1 MAHSL
6 LSKSQKANGLGS
18 FRSTEVLSMNNFL
31 IVILV
36 SVFALSGCQFLG
48 GAATGALATGAGYE
62 IQAKRQM
69 DRLEDDFKSGRISR
83 EEYES
88 RKRQIESGSIVY

>member
-1 MAHSL
+1 MKRLMVLVL
-6 LSKSQKANGLGS
+6 LAGL
-18 FRSTEVLSMNNFL
+18 TQ
-31 IVILV
+31 
-36 SVFALSGCQFLG
+36 SGCAFLG

-62 IQAKRQM
+62 IQNRRQM
-69 DRLEDDFKSGRISR
+69 DRLEDDFRNRRVSR

>member
-1 MAHSL
+1 MKSL
-6 LSKSQKANGLGS
+6 SLAVLVVFLGMS
-18 FRSTEVLSMNNFL
+18 H
-31 IVILV
+31 
-36 SVFALSGCQFLG
+36 AGCQFLG

-69 DRLEDDFKSGRISR
+69 DKLEDDFKSRRISR